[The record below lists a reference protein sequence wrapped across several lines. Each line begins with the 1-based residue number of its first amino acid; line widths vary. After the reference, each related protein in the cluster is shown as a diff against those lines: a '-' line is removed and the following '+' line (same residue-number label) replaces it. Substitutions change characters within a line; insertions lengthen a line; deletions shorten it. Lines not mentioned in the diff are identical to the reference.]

1 MTDSLTAQ
9 ELRRWELWKRATDE
23 VWGRVGQAITAS
35 TGLSTADFAVLTRT
49 IEADAPP
56 RQQDLADQL
65 RWSRSRLS
73 RQLSRM
79 EERGLIIRNATP
91 ASSTVEA
98 TDRGRAMAGAA
109 RLAHAAAVRTALLAR
124 IPEHGQFWRSI
135 ERLTED
141 QPGSEQPS

>member
-49 IEADAPP
+49 IEADVPP

-79 EERGLIIRNATP
+79 EERGLVTRLATP
-91 ASSTVEA
+91 TTSTVRA
-98 TDRGRAMAGAA
+98 TDHGRTAAASA
-109 RLAHAAAVRTALLAR
+109 RLAHAAAVRAVLLAR
-124 IPEHGQFWRSI
+124 TPQDGQFWRGV
-135 ERLTED
+135 ERLAG
-141 QPGSEQPS
+141 P